1 MFIKFLLSKRIIIFA
16 AVFLSCI
23 TGVAY
28 AESSE
33 IGKLAL
39 KGLDNCYH
47 FRWDEAE
54 KTFDRIIKKYPGDPR
69 GYHYKSTVY
78 LWYYLSTNAKE
89 DYDNF
94 VKYSNLVLEK
104 SEAMLDKN
112 PDDQDIKYILG
123 TNYSCRAMIFMKAG
137 NYLDAIWASK
147 ESESHLSEV
156 IDKDPRYY
164 DAYLGLGLYNFAVDQ
179 IPSAFKWALSLAGI
193 SGDEKKGLA
202 YIKTAAEKGTYISVE
217 AQYYLS
223 QILSEA
229 KMDFTSAGT
238 YLKKLST
245 RYPDNLLFNYSTGV
259 LEIKAHNLKA
269 AEKHISKILRSG
281 NLKFIQLKAFS
292 YFLMG
297 DILFRQND
305 FSNASMNYEKFLAS
319 AVNKD
324 YTGIAAFRLAVCY
337 EMLDDRKG
345 AVTYFNLTSEGNS
358 DLDDDIFAKRKG
370 MIYAGRVM
378 TPTEKELVKY
388 ANMIEAGLYTN
399 AIDSLKGLLN
409 NKLAE
414 KIKTEVYLLLS
425 DASFYAGKSEGSVDF
440 AVKAIGLNPG
450 EEKWIS
456 PFACY
461 YAARGYS
468 EINKDEKMNDYIE
481 KAEDYSDYDYQ
492 NKLER
497 LIETLKDHNNPVAI
511 N

>member
-1 MFIKFLLSKRIIIFA
+1 MILTV
-16 AVFLSCI
+16 VFFSLI
-23 TGVAY
+23 TSGALK
-28 AESSE
+28 AETDE
-33 IGKLAL
+33 INRLAL
-39 KGLDNCYH
+39 KGIDDCYH
-47 FRWDEAE
+47 FRWEEGE
-54 KTFDRIIKKYPGDPR
+54 KTFDRIIKKYPEDPR

-78 LWYYLSTNAKE
+78 LWYYLSTNTRE

-94 VKYSNLVLEK
+94 LKYSNLVLEK
-104 SEAMLDKN
+104 SEVMLDKD

-147 ESESHLSEV
+147 ESNTYLSEL
-156 IDKDPRYY
+156 IDKNPRYY

-179 IPSAFKWALSLAGI
+179 IPSAFKWTLNLAGI
-193 SGDEKKGLA
+193 SGDEKKGLD
-202 YIKTAAEKGTYISVE
+202 YIKTAAEKGTYVAVE

-223 QILSEA
+223 QILSEV
-229 KMDFTSAGT
+229 KMDLNSSGT
-238 YLKKLST
+238 YLKMLSI

-259 LEIKAHNLKA
+259 LEIKTHNLKA
-269 AEKHISKILRSG
+269 AEKHISKILHTRDS
-281 NLKFIQLKAFS
+281 KFIQLKAFS

-345 AVTYFNLTSEGNS
+345 AVTYFNLTPEGNS
-358 DLDDDIFAKRKG
+358 DLDDDIYAKRKG

-378 TPTEKELVKY
+378 TPTEKELIKY
-388 ANMIEAGLYTN
+388 ANMIEAGLYSS
-399 AIDSLKGLLN
+399 AIDSLRSLLN
-409 NKLAE
+409 TKLAE
-414 KIKTEVYLLLS
+414 KIKAEVYLLLS
-425 DASFYAGKSEGSVDF
+425 DASFYSGKVVESVDF
-440 AVKAIGLNPG
+440 SVKVLELNPA
-450 EEKWIS
+450 EEKWIL

-461 YAARGYS
+461 YAARGYQK
-468 EINKDEKMNDYIE
+468 INDKEKMTKYIK

-497 LIETLKDHNNPVAI
+497 LIENLKHSNNPVAI